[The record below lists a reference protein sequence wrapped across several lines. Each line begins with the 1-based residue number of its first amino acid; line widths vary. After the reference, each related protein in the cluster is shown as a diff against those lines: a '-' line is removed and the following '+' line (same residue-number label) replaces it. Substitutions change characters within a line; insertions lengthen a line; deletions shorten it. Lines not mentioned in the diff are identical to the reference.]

1 MPILKPN
8 KFADVN
14 YRIKTMQEIYGPIE
28 EEEKEDLEIDL
39 PEEYTEPSQEIAINN
54 PVTSYTLEELRADP
68 TMQAKYA
75 NVFGYMND
83 NQETLWSAFDTPEP
97 ELDNVAVRKEN
108 FKRVAQKKQSP
119 DVVEWLR
126 QEAVQIPTLF
136 SRASM
141 LENAP
146 EDVIRDYVYIKD
158 HFDAAKVGG
167 DGYSWL
173 TAFGDYGE
181 AFLTDPLNVASLALI
196 PLSGGGSAATR
207 AAAQLA
213 AKESAKKTIAQTL
226 KNFAGNR
233 ANQVMAVEGAVFTG
247 LGNYAEQTRNV
258 AIGAQ
263 EEINLTETALFTAGG
278 AIAAPV
284 LGRGLEAG
292 VKGIGKGGKK
302 VFDYFL
308 SPLEKKKVSQAA
320 SSQNTATRDLAEN
333 GLDGELLDREQ
344 AIAFDAQRLG
354 FNNEGS
360 DFIEGVFSVIED
372 PKEVIKVVNT
382 YARKEG
388 LSDDA
393 VEEMVE
399 GILLSGAPTKGR
411 IAQAIANT
419 GHFLQKLPAYYGGK
433 VSTLLDPYVG
443 KSSTMAQL
451 QKKFRYDQQR
461 SITGE
466 RAIEGADYS
475 EVLGEVFG
483 RNFVR
488 YKQAFDPI
496 LVSTYG
502 WERQRAYGKLA
513 SAVRGK
519 LSGDEVIDEAA
530 KKIRLQLDDT
540 AKELQEVGLYEEAEL
555 ITGNYFPRLW
565 NRNAIKKNQVEFKKL
580 LLQVGEAADEAEAD
594 DIILGMLTKKFDAGD
609 EGTFSGGS
617 FLSKRKFDKITD
629 DTMFEKFLDNDANN
643 VLQSYYNSISK
654 QIAKQK
660 VFGATN
666 FKGLKDLHL
675 GNIQKELMDSGEQGL
690 AETVEKD
697 LYSVWSAQ
705 TGEGVAPLS
714 AGKQF
719 AVDTVSTF
727 TRISLLPL
735 ATLSSLTEVMLNM
748 SRGGLISTSKH
759 FAGSLKEGGKI
770 LTYNALDL
778 LMKNHNMTKPQALRK
793 MQKFSIALDQSVAD
807 QVERLSGDNL
817 HHWRKTNN
825 VFFKANL
832 LEPWTK
838 AVQLTSFNVGR
849 DIISNNLKALAK
861 NQGQELTTRLSTKR
875 DELLELGI
883 DIDKGLAWIN
893 RTGGDVNTED
903 DFMQFIDQG
912 AARYT
917 NEIILNPSRE
927 SGLRSKVLSGNPF
940 TTLLFQLTAYPSA
953 FTNTVLKDLMKRTS
967 RNIAKGDVGA
977 SAQVVGTVLA
987 LQAGGMLNN
996 YARNEL
1002 FGRDTQYRYKTEGDK
1017 VLEGAARWGGNG
1029 LYLDVLNR
1037 AKEGSERQGDIFA
1050 AGTSLFGPIAGST
1063 YSSIKTGNPGAFVPM
1078 FFPLYGALS
1087 KEDKRAI
1094 RKEAFKKG
1102 TELKEALIEP
1112 KRSVYKTGG
1121 EVLDVPN
1128 ASSEPDE
1135 RIDKMTGMPYNQQA
1149 GAAFTD
1155 VEDREDPLQ
1164 RMNFVAGGLAK
1175 MLSKTIQNYS
1185 KRIVNDT
1192 EAEEAAEEILQVYRV
1207 DDSASELDDPDFVA
1221 FLDLET
1227 KALLEEKHDLS
1238 MDQIRAK
1245 YPEFIDDDNK
1255 LIMGEEFSRAR
1266 GYTDDEIE
1274 TFKMASDLADT
1285 IGDSAQ
1291 DETAHIQHVLNTRN
1305 LIDKPPENNLE
1316 ESLSK
1321 ILAKKE
1327 TIDMGDSDPFYEKMY
1342 GENYKEQIAALS
1354 PEDRAVLD
1362 SLEVPAAPTRP
1373 EKVREIDLK
1382 NRDKALKSFLK
1393 DSKEKEAVYRGT
1405 SHGFDTDYEVSFAMP
1420 KELGTHV
1427 GSRGQAT
1434 SILART
1440 PEDPMPLGEVSED
1453 VMNEALQMSGMDIP
1467 KTITKGY
1474 INVKNPL
1481 VLEDDFGNWGATEI
1495 LSPDNASFF
1504 VNAIVKQAQQ
1514 KGVTSEVVMSVL
1526 KRKIIPSLNKV
1537 TDMSQDGLEGT
1548 LQYNIYNA
1556 KLNKDLQRFLKD
1568 FGFDSVK
1575 YKNTFETRLKNESPY
1590 SYILFE
1596 PQQFKSTF
1604 ASRFDKADPRQNK
1617 NEGGLLTKK
1626 GRKVYKGKDGQPYS
1640 ERTVTFQIDNKW
1652 VNYPSVD
1659 LDGNQIPERLLKKL
1673 AKNQASDKGVVDFI
1687 TGEVLPFYKNKKEAI
1702 KAAKERSSSL
1712 LDKVN

>member
-14 YRIKTMQEIYGPIE
+14 YRIKMMQEIYGPIE

-54 PVTSYTLEELRADP
+54 PVTSYTLDELRADP

-75 NVFGYMND
+75 NVLGYMND

-158 HFDAAKVGG
+158 YFDAAKVGG

-263 EEINLTETALFTAGG
+263 EEINLTETALYTAGG
-278 AIAAPV
+278 ATAAPV

-320 SSQNTATRDLAEN
+320 SSQNTATRDLVEN

-393 VEEMVE
+393 IEEMVE

-466 RAIEGADYS
+466 RAVEGSDYS

-488 YKQAFDPI
+488 YKQTFDPI

-502 WERQRAYGKLA
+502 WERQRAYAKLA

-530 KKIRLQLDDT
+530 KKIRMQLDDT

-565 NRNAIKKNQVEFKKL
+565 DRNAIKKNQVEFKKL
-580 LLQVGEAADEAEAD
+580 LLQVGEAENEAEAN

-617 FLSKRKFDKITD
+617 FLSKRKFNKITD

-666 FKGLKDLHL
+666 FKGLKDLYL
-675 GNIQKELMDSGEQGL
+675 SNIQKELMNSGEQGL

-705 TGEGVAPLS
+705 TGEGVVPLS

-748 SRGGLISTSKH
+748 SRGGLINTSKH

-893 RTGGDVNTED
+893 RTGGDVNAED

-1037 AKEGSERQGDIFA
+1037 AKEGSERQGDVFA

-1094 RKEAFKKG
+1094 RKEAFEKG

-1128 ASSEPDE
+1128 APSEPDQ

-1149 GAAFTD
+1149 GTAFTD
-1155 VEDREDPLQ
+1155 IEDRQDPLQ

-1175 MLSKTIQNYS
+1175 IISKSLKDVIKDYS
-1185 KRIVNDT
+1185 KRMVRDE
-1192 EAEEAAEEILQVYRV
+1192 EAEEAAEEILSVYRSNA
-1207 DDSASELDDPDFVA
+1207 DMPSELEDPEFSDF
-1221 FLDLET
+1221 LKLET
-1227 KALLEEKHDLS
+1227 KALLEEKQDLTT
-1238 MDQIRAK
+1238 DELK
-1245 YPEFIDDDNK
+1245 EKFPEFVDEQGNIK
-1255 LIMGEEFSRAR
+1255 GGEAFSKAR
-1266 GYTDDEIE
+1266 DYTDEEIE
-1274 TFKMASDLADT
+1274 TYNLASEYEDKF
-1285 IGDSAQ
+1285 GDEVKAN
-1291 DETAHIQHVLNTRN
+1291 IQ
-1305 LIDKPPENNLE
+1305 
-1316 ESLSK
+1316 
-1321 ILAKKE
+1321 
-1327 TIDMGDSDPFYEKMY
+1327 F
-1342 GENYKEQIAALS
+1342 
-1354 PEDRAVLD
+1354 VLD
-1362 SLEVPAAPTRP
+1362 SKGLTQKAPSSEQRLVDVLLQKKIVDNYDDDFFDVADEGTALDFEASTLTDEEQEILKSFKLPDVPLRADTVAEV
-1373 EKVREIDLK
+1373 D
-1382 NRDKALKSFLK
+1382 RDKALEEFLK
-1393 DSKEKEAVYRGT
+1393 DSIEKEPVYRGT
-1405 SHGFDTDYEVSFAMP
+1405 SHGFDTDYEISFAMP

-1427 GSRGQAT
+1427 GTRGQAT
-1434 SILART
+1434 SILARN
-1440 PEDPMPLGEVSED
+1440 PEDPMPLGVVSEKTMD
-1453 VMNEALQMSGMDIP
+1453 EALLMSGMEQP
-1467 KTITKGY
+1467 KAITKGY
-1474 INVKNPL
+1474 INVKKPL
-1481 VLEDDFGNWGATEI
+1481 VIEDDYGLWAAIEVLNNQNVDDFI
-1495 LSPDNASFF
+1495 S
-1504 VNAIVKQAQQ
+1504 AIVKQTDQ
-1514 KGVTSEVVMSVL
+1514 KGVNSEVVSSVI
-1526 KRKIIPSLNKV
+1526 KRKVSPYIDKV
-1537 TDMSQDGLEGT
+1537 TELAQQGMSDSLS
-1548 LQYNIYNA
+1548 YNIYDA
-1556 KLNKDLQRFLKD
+1556 KLNKQLQSVLKD

-1575 YKNTFETRLKNESPY
+1575 YKNKLETRLKGESPY
-1590 SYILFE
+1590 SYILFD

-1604 ASRFDKADPRQNK
+1604 ASKFDKRDPRQNK
-1617 NEGGLLTKK
+1617 SKGGL
-1626 GRKVYKGKDGQPYS
+1626 
-1640 ERTVTFQIDNKW
+1640 
-1652 VNYPSVD
+1652 
-1659 LDGNQIPERLLKKL
+1659 
-1673 AKNQASDKGVVDFI
+1673 
-1687 TGEVLPFYKNKKEAI
+1687 
-1702 KAAKERSSSL
+1702 SL
-1712 LDKVN
+1712 LNKVN

>member
-14 YRIKTMQEIYGPIE
+14 YRIKMMQEKYGPIE
-28 EEEKEDLEIDL
+28 EEEEDLDL
-39 PEEYTEPSQEIAINN
+39 LEEAAEPSQEIAINN

-68 TMQAKYA
+68 VMQAKFA
-75 NVFGYMND
+75 NVMGYMYD
-83 NQETLWSAFDTPEP
+83 NQETFWSAFDTPEP
-97 ELDNVAVRKEN
+97 ELDNVAIRKEN
-108 FKRVAQKKQSP
+108 FEKLAQKQQSP
-119 DVVEWLR
+119 DVVEWHR
-126 QEAVQIPTLF
+126 REAVQTGTLF
-136 SRASM
+136 SRAEM
-141 LENAP
+141 LKNAP
-146 EDVIRDYVYIKD
+146 EDVIRDYVYTKD
-158 HFDAAKVGG
+158 HFEAAKVGG

-213 AKESAKKTIAQTL
+213 AKESARKTIAQTL

-233 ANQVMAVEGAVFTG
+233 ANQVMAVEGAVFSG
-247 LGNYAEQTRNV
+247 LGDYAEQTRNV

-263 EEINLTETALFTAGG
+263 EEINLTETALYTAGG

-292 VKGIGKGGKK
+292 VKGVGKGGKK

-360 DFIEGVFSVIED
+360 DFIDGVFSVIED

-399 GILLSGAPTKGR
+399 GILLSGTPTKGR
-411 IAQAIANT
+411 IAQAIADT
-419 GHFLQKLPAYYGGK
+419 GHFIQKLPAYYGGK

-466 RAIEGADYS
+466 RAVEGSDYS

-502 WERQRAYGKLA
+502 WERQRAYGTLA

-519 LSGDEVIDEAA
+519 ISGNKVIDEAA
-530 KKIRLQLDDT
+530 KKIRAQLDDT

-565 NRNAIKKNQVEFKKL
+565 DRNAIKKNQVEFKKL
-580 LLQVGEAADEAEAD
+580 LLQVGEAANEAEAN
-594 DIILGMLTKKFDAGD
+594 DITLGMLTKKFDAGD

-666 FKGLKDLHL
+666 FKGLKDLYL
-675 GNIQKELMDSGEQGL
+675 TDIQRELVKSGDQGL

-705 TGEGVAPLS
+705 TGEGIVPLG
-714 AGKQF
+714 AGAQF

-727 TRISLLPL
+727 TRVALLPL

-748 SRGGLISTSKH
+748 TRGGLINTSKH

-849 DIISNNLKALAK
+849 DMISNNLKALAK
-861 NQGQELTTRLSTKR
+861 NQGPELTTRLSTKR

-883 DIDKGLAWIN
+883 DIDEGLAWFN
-893 RTGGDVNTED
+893 RTGGDVNAED

-927 SGLRSKVLSGNPF
+927 SGLRSKALSGNPF
-940 TTLLFQLTAYPSA
+940 TTLLLQLTAYPSA

-1002 FGRDTQYRYKTEGDK
+1002 FGRDTQYRYKTEGEK

-1037 AKEGSERQGDIFA
+1037 AKEGSERQGDVFA
-1050 AGTSLFGPIAGST
+1050 AVPALFGPIAGST
-1063 YSSIKTGNPGAFVPM
+1063 YSAIKTGNPGAFAPM
-1078 FFPLYGALS
+1078 VFPLYGALS
-1087 KEDKRAI
+1087 KEDKRAL
-1094 RKEAFKKG
+1094 RKEVYEAS
-1102 TELKEALIEP
+1102 TELKESLIEP
-1112 KRSVYKTGG
+1112 KRSVYKKGG

-1128 ASSEPDE
+1128 APTEPDQ

-1149 GAAFTD
+1149 GTAFTD
-1155 VEDREDPLQ
+1155 IEDRQDPLK
-1164 RMNFVAGGLAK
+1164 RMNFVAGGLTK
-1175 MLSKTIQNYS
+1175 IISKSLKDVIKDYS
-1185 KRIVNDT
+1185 KRMVKDD
-1192 EAEEAAEEILQVYRV
+1192 EAEEAAEEILKVYRA
-1207 DDSASELDDPDFVA
+1207 DSDMPSELDDPEFEDFIK
-1221 FLDLET
+1221 LET
-1227 KALLEEKHDLS
+1227 KALLEEKHDLTTDELKEKFPQFVD
-1238 MDQIRAK
+1238 DQGNITG
-1245 YPEFIDDDNK
+1245 
-1255 LIMGEEFSRAR
+1255 GEAFSRAR
-1266 GYTDDEIE
+1266 DYTDDEIE
-1274 TFKMASDLADT
+1274 TYNLSGEYEDEF
-1285 IGDSAQ
+1285 GDEAK
-1291 DETAHIQHVLNTRN
+1291 AHIQDILDSKGLTQKAREPEQRIVDVL
-1305 LIDKPPENNLE
+1305 LQKKIVK
-1316 ESLSK
+1316 ESK
-1321 ILAKKE
+1321 
-1327 TIDMGDSDPFYEKMY
+1327 DPMFD
-1342 GENYKEQIAALS
+1342 KEQEKTTLGFEASMLTDEEQELLKS
-1354 PEDRAVLD
+1354 FKVPDVPLRADV
-1362 SLEVPAAPTRP
+1362 
-1373 EKVREIDLK
+1373 VREVD
-1382 NRDKALKSFLK
+1382 RDKALKEFLK
-1393 DSKEKEAVYRGT
+1393 DSKEKEPVYRGT
-1405 SHGFDTDYEVSFAMP
+1405 SDGFDTDYELSFAMP
-1420 KELGTHV
+1420 RELGTHV
-1427 GSRGQAT
+1427 GSKGQAT
-1434 SILART
+1434 SILTKYDAL
-1440 PEDPMPLGEVSED
+1440 PKEEVSE
-1453 VMNEALQMSGMDIP
+1453 EAMLTALEQTGMDTP
-1467 KTITKGY
+1467 QAITKGY
-1474 INVKNPL
+1474 VNVKNPL
-1481 VLEDDFGNWGATEI
+1481 VIEDDYGVWGAMEI
-1495 LSPDNASFF
+1495 LNSQNLNSF
-1504 VNAIVKQAQQ
+1504 VSSVVKQANQ
-1514 KGVTSEVVMSVL
+1514 KGVNSEVVSSVI
-1526 KRKIIPSLNKV
+1526 KRKVSPYMDKV
-1537 TDMSQDGLEGT
+1537 MELSQEGLEDS
-1548 LQYNIYNA
+1548 LSYNIYNA
-1556 KLNKDLQRFLKD
+1556 KLNKELQSVLKD

-1575 YKNTFETRLKNESPY
+1575 YKNKLEARIKGESPY
-1590 SYILFE
+1590 SYILFDPE
-1596 PQQFKSTF
+1596 QFKSTF
-1604 ASRFDKADPRQNK
+1604 ASKFDKADPRQNK
-1617 NEGGLLTKK
+1617 AKGGL
-1626 GRKVYKGKDGQPYS
+1626 
-1640 ERTVTFQIDNKW
+1640 
-1652 VNYPSVD
+1652 
-1659 LDGNQIPERLLKKL
+1659 
-1673 AKNQASDKGVVDFI
+1673 
-1687 TGEVLPFYKNKKEAI
+1687 
-1702 KAAKERSSSL
+1702 SL
-1712 LDKVN
+1712 LSKDR